1 MNNTSKKEVL
11 PEDSL
16 SKTTNNYYFGDIDM
30 TVSAPKSNNQLASV
44 QNLLEKLQ
52 PQLLKALPKHLSPDR
67 MTRIALTELRKVP
80 KLATCDPMSFCGAI
94 MMCAQLGLEPGGA
107 LGHIY
112 LIPFDNRK
120 KNTVEVQVIM
130 GYRGMIELARRSG
143 QIVSLAAHEVYENDT
158 FEFEYGLTE
167 KLRHVPSLADR
178 GKLMAVYSVAHF
190 VGGGHQIEV
199 MSKPDVDKIR
209 ARSKS
214 GNSGPWVTDYEEMA
228 KKTVLRKLFK
238 YLPVSIEKL
247 QQATAIDE
255 QADFGTQDTRDI
267 LKDYASSE
275 DIVIDYNTG
284 EVIDAEPVTEQADAL
299 ADKLK

>member
-1 MNNTSKKEVL
+1 M
-11 PEDSL
+11 
-16 SKTTNNYYFGDIDM
+16 GDINM
-30 TVSAPKSNNQLASV
+30 NLPANQKGSNQLANV
-44 QNLLEKLQ
+44 QNLLQKLQ

-67 MTRIALTELRKVP
+67 MTRIALTELRKIP

-120 KNTVEVQVIM
+120 KNITEVQVIM

-158 FEFEYGLTE
+158 FEFEYGLQE
-167 KLRHVPSLADR
+167 KLRHVPSLSDR
-178 GKLMAVYSVAHF
+178 GKLVAVYAVAHF

-199 MSKPDVDKIR
+199 MSKPDVDKVR
-209 ARSKS
+209 ARSKTS
-214 GNSGPWVTDYEEMA
+214 GSGPWVTDYEEMA

-247 QQATAIDE
+247 QQATSIDE
-255 QADFGTQDTRDI
+255 QADMGAQDMKDI
-267 LKDYASSE
+267 FKENVGEEFVVDY
-275 DIVIDYNTG
+275 DTG
-284 EVIDAEPVTEQADAL
+284 EVIDAEPIAEQANAL

>member
-1 MNNTSKKEVL
+1 MNL
-11 PEDSL
+11 PVNQ
-16 SKTTNNYYFGDIDM
+16 KPANNL
-30 TVSAPKSNNQLASV
+30 TVV

-52 PQLLKALPKHLSPDR
+52 PQLMKALPKHLTPDR
-67 MTRIALTELRKVP
+67 MTRIALTEMRKIP
-80 KLATCDPMSFCGAI
+80 KLAQCDPMSFCGAI
-94 MMCAQLGLEPGGA
+94 MQCAQLGLEPGSA
-107 LGHIY
+107 LGNIY

-120 KNTVEVQVIM
+120 KNLVEVQVIM

-143 QIVSLAAHEVYENDT
+143 QIVSLSAHEVYENDT
-158 FEFEYGLTE
+158 FEFEYGLEE
-167 KLRHVPSLADR
+167 KLRHVPSLSDR
-178 GKLMAVYSVAHF
+178 GKLVAVYSVAHF

-247 QQATAIDE
+247 QQASALDE
-255 QADFGTQDTRDI
+255 QADRGDQD
-267 LKDYASSE
+267 LKDMLKETSGDE
-275 DIVIDYNTG
+275 IIFDYDTG
-284 EVIDAEPVTEQADAL
+284 EIVEDSPVEQSDAL
-299 ADKLK
+299 AEKLK

>member
-1 MNNTSKKEVL
+1 MKNTSSNQSQQ
-11 PEDSL
+11 EDSPL
-16 SKTTNNYYFGDIDM
+16 NNYYMDDLKM
-30 TVSAPKSNNQLASV
+30 NMPTTTTKATNQIANV
-44 QNLLEKLQ
+44 QNLLQKLQ

-67 MTRIALTELRKVP
+67 MTRIALTELRKIP

-120 KNTVEVQVIM
+120 KNTTEVQVIM

-143 QIVSLAAHEVYENDT
+143 QIVSLGAHEVYENDT

-167 KLRHVPSLADR
+167 KLRHVPSLTDR
-178 GKLMAVYSVAHF
+178 GKLVAVYAVAHF

-209 ARSKS
+209 ARSKTA
-214 GNSGPWVTDYEEMA
+214 GSGPWVTDYEEMA

-247 QQATAIDE
+247 QQASALDE
-255 QADFGTQDTRDI
+255 QGDLGAQDMKDI
-267 LKDYASSE
+267 LKENGGEEFMVDYE
-275 DIVIDYNTG
+275 TG
-284 EVIDAEPVTEQADAL
+284 EIIDAEPAVEQADTL
-299 ADKLK
+299 AEKLK

>member
-1 MNNTSKKEVL
+1 MKNISNQVSHQ
-11 PEDSL
+11 EDSL
-16 SKTTNNYYFGDIDM
+16 SNNNYYLGDIEM
-30 TVSAPKSNNQLASV
+30 NLPVEQKKSSPLANV

-52 PQLLKALPKHLSPDR
+52 PQLLKALPKHLTPDR

-80 KLATCDPMSFCGAI
+80 KLAQCDPMTFCGAI
-94 MMCAQLGLEPGGA
+94 MQCAQLGLEPGGA

-120 KNTVEVQVIM
+120 KGVTEVQVIM

-143 QIVSLAAHEVYENDT
+143 QIVSLSAHEVYEKDT

-167 KLRHVPSLADR
+167 KLRHVPSLSDR
-178 GKLMAVYSVAHF
+178 GKLTAVYAVAHF

-199 MSKPDVDKIR
+199 MSKQDVEKIR

-214 GNSGPWVTDYEEMA
+214 GNSGPWLTDWDEMA

-247 QQATAIDE
+247 QQATALDE
-255 QADFGTQDTRDI
+255 QADFGSQNMKEI
-267 LKDYASSE
+267 LSDGA
-275 DIVIDYNTG
+275 DDDFVIDYETG
-284 EVIDAEPVTEQADAL
+284 EVIEEDVVVPQADAL